1 MFRALASRRIL
12 GLAVVA
18 AAGTGIGVGA
28 ATLWPSSASGTP
40 QVARAQAAEPSAVLP
55 APVQAGAPAGAES
68 PDTAGAAEPTG
79 APTTAAVARLTLD
92 QAEALAARVAAG
104 RVVEADQDVEDTG
117 TQYDVKVL
125 RQDGSV
131 TDVQIDAATGRVLS
145 TKTDDGN

>member
-12 GLAVVA
+12 GLAVIA
-18 AAGTGIGVGA
+18 AAGTGVGVGA

-40 QVARAQAAEPSAVLP
+40 QVARAQAAEPRAVLP
-55 APVQAGAPAGAES
+55 SAGLAGAAATAES
-68 PDTAGAAEPTG
+68 PDSTGTAEPTQ

-104 RVVEADQDVEDTG
+104 RVVEADQDVEATG

-125 RQDGSV
+125 HRDGSV
-131 TDVQIDAATGRVLS
+131 TDVEIDAATGRVLA